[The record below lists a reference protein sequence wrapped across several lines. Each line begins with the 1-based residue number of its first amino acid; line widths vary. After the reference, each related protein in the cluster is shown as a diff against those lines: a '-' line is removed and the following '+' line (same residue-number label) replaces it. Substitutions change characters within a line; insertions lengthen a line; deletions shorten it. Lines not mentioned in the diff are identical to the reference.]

1 MKFLKKLVVANAVSP
16 ITFSS
21 DLAYTDTFLSFCLC
35 NLEKLT
41 HRINKYFVIRKKA
54 HLEWKFTRFQ
64 QKILD
69 ASSAPINNSHI
80 IDWAPLIKN
89 NAAIKNAT
97 TSNSAKD
104 CSDCHLLAGRS
115 VLCVGGRAT
124 LYPEYNQLIENSGG
138 SLVTFHGDRND
149 QLSNLP
155 PLLEQ
160 VDMIICPVDCVNH
173 EAFLMVKYYCQCFGK
188 LCVLLDRSEIN
199 TFSTGINVLATLASA
214 KACN

>member
-1 MKFLKKLVVANAVSP
+1 MKFLKKLVLANAASP
-16 ITFSS
+16 NTFSS
-21 DLAYTDTFLSFCLC
+21 DFAYTDTFLSFCLC
-35 NLEKLT
+35 NLEKLAR
-41 HRINKYFVIRKKA
+41 RITKYFLIHKEV

-64 QKILD
+64 QKTLD

-89 NAAIKNAT
+89 NASIKNAT
-97 TSNSAKD
+97 TNNSAKD
-104 CSDCHLLAGRS
+104 CSDCHFLAGRS

-138 SLVTFHGDRND
+138 SLVTFHGDHND

-173 EAFLMVKYYCQCFGK
+173 EAFLMVKHYCQCFGK

-199 TFSTGINVLATLASA
+199 TFSKGINVLATLASA